1 MIGTSHRWQF
11 KICRTCS
18 IDSYIIHIY
27 IHQLFPLFTF
37 SVRVFFPLL
46 SFHCYLLHS
55 AIESISTSHS
65 KVQNHVLPAL
75 QCFVL
80 FCFSFNLLFSNCF
93 DCFYVMCVC
102 VFFLYSADF
111 YCFWWLLFEIYRI
124 QSNFFCTNIFA
135 LHTLRSGFNL
145 HGFANAL
152 NKHTKKISWL
162 RVFLINWIQPKYR
175 ISALE

>member
-1 MIGTSHRWQF
+1 MPYMQHRF
-11 KICRTCS
+11 IHYT
-18 IDSYIIHIY
+18 HIY
-27 IHQLFPLFTF
+27 TSIISIVHFFGA
-37 SVRVFFPLL
+37 RFFPLL

-80 FCFSFNLLFSNCF
+80 FCFVFPLICYSPIVSIAFTL
-93 DCFYVMCVC
+93 CVC

-111 YCFWWLLFEIYRI
+111 YCFWWLLFEIHRI